1 MLSAQNIYF
10 KYGRKQVLSNIDFT
24 LNLGEIIGVV
34 GPNGVG
40 KTTLLKI
47 MSGLLL
53 PQKGKVTVLTEK
65 VMSVIEQPAFFEDL
79 TGKENIEY
87 YNNSTL
93 TEAMVESAPFGLNK
107 FVNNRVSTYSL
118 GMKQKLAL
126 WLTMISTADYLIL
139 DEPSNSLDI
148 ESCEQFDELLLREKK
163 QRGILIASHNFSE
176 LQNVCDR
183 VLILDKGNKFKVI
196 DLNSTEINRNLY
208 LIKTAQS
215 VDVTILKSNS
225 KFIQKVDK
233 NLLEANVS
241 EIEIAGIIRELITVG
256 IDIYEVR
263 KESGGLEHNYH
274 KIIEE

>member
-126 WLTMISTADYLIL
+126 WMTMISTADYLIL

>member
-1 MLSAQNIYF
+1 
-10 KYGRKQVLSNIDFT
+10 
-24 LNLGEIIGVV
+24 
-34 GPNGVG
+34 
-40 KTTLLKI
+40 
-47 MSGLLL
+47 
-53 PQKGKVTVLTEK
+53 
-65 VMSVIEQPAFFEDL
+65 
-79 TGKENIEY
+79 
-87 YNNSTL
+87 
-93 TEAMVESAPFGLNK
+93 
-107 FVNNRVSTYSL
+107 
-118 GMKQKLAL
+118 MKQKLAL
-126 WLTMISTADYLIL
+126 WMTMISTADYLIL